1 MVRRDTIWGVAGPF
15 LSFKQPNFLPLKVS
29 NAYFTVVAGVT
40 LTVLLI
46 DKASRRVLMVP
57 PPWLCMVFLAII
69 GLWVD
74 APPVV
79 VLFLAFSFFNA
90 GYNTLTSIYPSGVF
104 PTEVC
109 GIGTGLAA
117 AFSRIG
123 AGLGTS
129 LLPWFMTNF
138 GTSTSM
144 LIAAGIATVGAG
156 LSQSSET
163 KGKSLNE
170 TAAGYSHEANPQPAA
185 LRRGCQW
192 AGLFFV

>member
-1 MVRRDTIWGVAGPF
+1 MVRRDTILGVAGPF

-46 DKASRRVLMVP
+46 DKTGRRVLTVP
-57 PPWLCMVFLAII
+57 PQWWCMVFLAII

-79 VLFLAFSFFNA
+79 ALVLFLAFSFFNA
-90 GYNTLTSIYPSGVF
+90 GFNTLTSIYPGGVF

-170 TAAGYSHEANPQPAA
+170 TAAGYSH
-185 LRRGCQW
+185 
-192 AGLFFV
+192 